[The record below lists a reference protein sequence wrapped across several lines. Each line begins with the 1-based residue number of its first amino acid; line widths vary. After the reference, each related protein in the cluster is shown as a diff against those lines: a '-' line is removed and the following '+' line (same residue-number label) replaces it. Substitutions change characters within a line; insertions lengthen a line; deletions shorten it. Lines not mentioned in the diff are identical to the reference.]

1 MRELQ
6 DSGPVQEICIDRTL
20 ISTAIM
26 WDHMYEA
33 LPTKETFPSLDVSQ
47 SHKHRT
53 SLSLTL
59 VIQSLAIPEG
69 KLIQPRALGEQ
80 K

>member
-1 MRELQ
+1 
-6 DSGPVQEICIDRTL
+6 
-20 ISTAIM
+20 M

-53 SLSLTL
+53 ALSLTL